1 MGCVKIVSVQFIAHE
16 CSRATRSNT
25 VTLNYLPPLLDP
37 ASALLPGYLSGDLL
51 KATWF
56 KSVGHITQTLKK
68 RQSATA
74 LVWHSKAA
82 ACTIT
87 NSKITDYYI
96 AISRTQVKVDNDRK
110 ACLSHKYLRGQF
122 HFIIYSK

>member
-56 KSVGHITQTLKK
+56 KSVGL
-68 RQSATA
+68 
-74 LVWHSKAA
+74 
-82 ACTIT
+82 CTH
-87 NSKITDYYI
+87 NTD
-96 AISRTQVKVDNDRK
+96 VKETTVSDSPCV
-110 ACLSHKYLRGQF
+110 AQ
-122 HFIIYSK
+122 